1 MLLGAAEW
9 NHDIAARWVELDNPM
24 LSEINQTQEDENNM
38 FFFSFISW
46 DSKTISMNM
55 KQ

>member
-24 LSEINQTQEDENNM
+24 LSEINQTQEDEHNM
-38 FFFSFISW
+38 FFFLSYLG
-46 DSKTISMNM
+46 TL
-55 KQ
+55 KQSA